1 MAKFKQGHRELSI
14 NTPLG
19 SDVLLLTKFTGTEAL
34 SAPFEYELEMLS
46 EKPDI
51 NFSDILGKNVS
62 VSLSAK
68 AGALSAAS
76 SIRYFNG
83 YISHFQQT
91 HSEGNIYHYSAV
103 MVPWLWF
110 LKRRRDCRIFQK
122 LTVPQIVQQIF
133 SDLGFSSVVD
143 NALTATYRT
152 WDYCVQYRETDFDF
166 VSRLLENEGIYYF
179 FKHEKDAQSG
189 NVTHKLVVADG
200 VSASVNISGD
210 AGISYLGPDR
220 AAKGDYIRDWKL
232 RQTLKSGNFMLNDY
246 DFTAPKKSLL
256 TSAANTAGVVSQ
268 TDHRVYDYPGGY
280 SQSADGGNYVQAR
293 MQEQQAGFAV
303 ASASSNNR
311 GIEAGYLF
319 TLADHPVSAMN
330 QTYLIQSVQY
340 DIRNENYLQNQPG
353 PVETTF
359 KGNLTCFES
368 SQQFR
373 PARNTPKALV
383 RGPQTAVVVGPS
395 GEKIYTDEY
404 GRVKVQFYWDTYGT
418 SDQNSSCWIR
428 VSQSWAGAP
437 NNGLNWG
444 DMALPHVG
452 DEVIVD
458 FLEGDPD
465 KPLITGRVYNADN
478 MPPESLPANKHK
490 RIFRDDYG
498 NQITM
503 DATPGDEHVKIY
515 SPNLQSTLIVG
526 EGVLSTTN
534 YSNSTFQHAASY
546 ASAVLAPTA
555 VFRLGSL
562 VTGAFFGETN
572 FCMLS
577 TTSWVGKDQL
587 RMTGGDDSQFV
598 DGILG
603 FITKK
608 SVIIGADKS
617 ICLVGGKK
625 DATSTNTASSILHLS
640 SSGAALEVGPPKS
653 VDDLSLVG
661 HGLRMQKAGAAL
673 SVVAFMLSYIGNELS
688 SHESS
693 VDSALNAGVNA
704 GNKTVS
710 INGGT
715 VTSSNNSGAS
725 STQTVDPVAV
735 QSAVNKTTTILED
748 AAVAVGAVGLVYT
761 LINVVTTKVMK
772 PLVLATSA
780 YASGDVSGGVK
791 IDDQGNIKLE
801 SAKGTIL
808 LNSPKKKV
816 TIGAGTQGSG
826 TDLIVKPGGITIA
839 NDNGSGKLK
848 LAKFDVNS
856 GAFTVAQ

>member
-1 MAKFKQGHRELSI
+1 MTKFKQGHRELSI
-14 NTPLG
+14 DTPLG
-19 SDVLLLTKFTGTEAL
+19 SDVLLLTRFTGTEAL
-34 SAPFEYELEMLS
+34 SAPFEYELELLS

-68 AGALSAAS
+68 SGALSAAS

-83 YISHFQQT
+83 YISRFEQT

-122 LTVPQIVQQIF
+122 LTVPEIVQRIF

-143 NALTATYRT
+143 NALTATYHT

-189 NVTHKLVVADG
+189 NITHKLVLADG
-200 VSASVNISGD
+200 VSASVNINGD
-210 AGISYLGPDR
+210 SSISYLGPDR
-220 AAKGDYIRDWKL
+220 AAKGEYIRDWKL
-232 RQTLKSGNFMLNDY
+232 RQALQSGNFMLNDY

-256 TSAANTAGVVSQ
+256 ASAANTAGVVSQ

-280 SQSADGGNYVQAR
+280 TQSSDGGNYVQAR

-303 ASASSNNR
+303 ASGNSNNR
-311 GIEAGYLF
+311 GVEAGYLF

-330 QTYLIQSVQY
+330 QTYLIQSAHY
-340 DIRNENYLQNQPG
+340 DIRNENYLQDQPG

-359 KGNLTCFES
+359 TCNLTCFES

-373 PARNTPKALV
+373 PARITPKAVV

-478 MPPESLPANKHK
+478 MPPLALPGNKNK
-490 RIFRDDYG
+490 RIMQDDYG
-498 NQITM
+498 NQIIL
-503 DATPGDEHVKIY
+503 DASPGDEHVRIH
-515 SPNLQSTLIVG
+515 SPHHRSTLLLGKSSQLLTYSNAINCAWGDSASLMFGLNASAVVG
-526 EGVLSTTN
+526 ENCAISVGGYINAKIAESVQAAIGPQINANWGPTYTWDKTASVKASAADTSILSEDHVILGADKTVCIIGGNNHAASSAGAKFHHQGVWLSSGPAMGVTPPGMLASWKIGIGVLSALPIAAAAVVVGMQASDN
-534 YSNSTFQHAASY
+534 PNVNSDSSWSATAPDSRGDAALIAG
-546 ASAVLAPTA
+546 ASAAAIGLI
-555 VFRLGSL
+555 L
-562 VTGAFFGETN
+562 
-572 FCMLS
+572 
-577 TTSWVGKDQL
+577 SWVLMAVMAKKAKHIECKSHTKSTAKSYLDLESNGNATLAGTKL
-587 RMTGGDDSQFV
+587 VRISGGPSSQ
-598 DGILG
+598 
-603 FITKK
+603 
-608 SVIIGADKS
+608 A
-617 ICLVGGKK
+617 
-625 DATSTNTASSILHLS
+625 
-640 SSGAALEVGPPKS
+640 
-653 VDDLSLVG
+653 
-661 HGLRMQKAGAAL
+661 
-673 SVVAFMLSYIGNELS
+673 
-688 SHESS
+688 
-693 VDSALNAGVNA
+693 
-704 GNKTVS
+704 
-710 INGGT
+710 
-715 VTSSNNSGAS
+715 
-725 STQTVDPVAV
+725 
-735 QSAVNKTTTILED
+735 
-748 AAVAVGAVGLVYT
+748 T
-761 LINVVTTKVMK
+761 LIDVKD
-772 PLVLATSA
+772 TS
-780 YASGDVSGGVK
+780 
-791 IDDQGNIKLE
+791 
-801 SAKGTIL
+801 
-808 LNSPKKKV
+808 
-816 TIGAGTQGSG
+816 
-826 TDLIVKPGGITIA
+826 IA
-839 NDNGSGKLK
+839 FTSKSGK
-848 LAKFDVNS
+848 AEFNVMGFDVNN
-856 GAFTVAQ
+856 GALQVSQ